1 MVIVSIEP
9 GDIDPFGYEADDEP
23 AKTFNYSVPKVT
35 AESFKTIVKQV
46 NHSNAQNGHAVSLTL
61 IRRPN
66 IWGFLEKVDQ
76 RRGISQ
82 AKY

>member
-46 NHSNAQNGHAVSLTL
+46 NHSNAQNGHAV
-61 IRRPN
+61 
-66 IWGFLEKVDQ
+66 
-76 RRGISQ
+76 
-82 AKY
+82 